1 MQTLKMHASQYMG
14 VLVGLWTKYALHKEI
29 LFNNNQLSNTRPI
42 SIPRSHHILKE
53 NKNQITTTNKG
64 VKSNVKSSLR
74 VCLKTIYLI
83 FCWKYN
89 RKKLKEKK
97 KKKKKSHVRPKRPVT
112 GACIKKVNQK

>member
-14 VLVGLWTKYALHKEI
+14 VLVGLWTKYVIHKEI
-29 LFNNNQLSNTRPI
+29 LFSNNQLSNSRPI

-53 NKNQITTTNKG
+53 NKNQITTTNKW

-74 VCLKTIYLI
+74 VRLETTCLI

-97 KKKKKSHVRPKRPVT
+97 KKKKKVMWDV
-112 GACIKKVNQK
+112 GDL

>member
-14 VLVGLWTKYALHKEI
+14 VLVGLWTKYAIHKEI
-29 LFNNNQLSNTRPI
+29 LFSNNQLSNTRPI
-42 SIPRSHHILKE
+42 STPRSHHILKE

-97 KKKKKSHVRPKRPVT
+97 KKKSHVRPKRPVT